1 MVATTGGVCQVRLAL
16 VEPVVDFQVV
26 LQHTAEWLARD
37 KLMIDMLKSIGI
49 EKGKPFNPET
59 KTQDILK
66 SAARE
71 ARALLESKYDE
82 LFSPYLT
89 SAAGPSRRSP
99 STSRP
104 RRTPFISTSRHAR
117 TMARP
122 YTSST

>member
-1 MVATTGGVCQVRLAL
+1 VRLAL

-59 KTQDILK
+59 KMQDILK

-82 LFSPYLT
+82 L
-89 SAAGPSRRSP
+89 SAP
-99 STSRP
+99 
-104 RRTPFISTSRHAR
+104 I
-117 TMARP
+117 
-122 YTSST
+122 